1 MARLLLSNL
10 ATRPAERMAV
20 HRLYRTYAQLR
31 HRITRPYE
39 HVVIIIASPCH
50 DVGFRWERALRGF
63 AAIQLCTQADALRA
77 RMLTDRP
84 QSVLLDL
91 DLPGLGTPKAVTQ
104 LRNLSPATAIVALSD
119 QISDTEELELF
130 KAGVRG
136 CCRRDIDPELL
147 KRVVVAVQIG
157 ELWIRR
163 SLMPRLLDELGMRL
177 PAGAAFE
184 KRAVV
189 GRLVCL
195 TLREHQI
202 AALVGGGG
210 TNKQIA
216 RQLDISERTVKA
228 HLTEIFRKLGISD
241 RLKLALLLAQSG
253 IA

>member
-1 MARLLLSNL
+1 
-10 ATRPAERMAV
+10 MAV
-20 HRLYRTYAQLR
+20 HKLYRTPRRFDAAS
-31 HRITRPYE
+31 TRPYG

-50 DVGFRWERALRGF
+50 DMGFRWERALRGF
-63 AAIQLCTQADALRA
+63 CAIQVCTQADALRA
-77 RMLTDRP
+77 RMLAERP

-91 DLPGLGTPKAVTQ
+91 ELPGIGSPKAVTQ
-104 LRNLSPATAIVALSD
+104 LRNLSPATSIVALSD
-119 QISDTEELELF
+119 PMSDIDEVELF
-130 KAGVRG
+130 QAGVRG

-163 SLMPRLLDELGMRL
+163 SLMPRLLDGLGMRL
-177 PAGAAFE
+177 PVGAAFE

-195 TLREHQI
+195 TQREHQI

-216 RQLDISERTVKA
+216 RELDISERTVKA
-228 HLTEIFRKLGISD
+228 HLTGIFRKLGISD
-241 RLKLALLLAQSG
+241 RLKLALLLAESG
-253 IA
+253 LA